1 MFIWIIKNKIYWKF
15 KFKLIVEKFE
25 EKDKKSDFNV
35 KFVKE

>member
-1 MFIWIIKNKIYWKF
+1 MFIWNIKNKIYWNL

-25 EKDKKSDFNV
+25 EKDIKSDFNV